1 MTRTRALVA
10 VGPWLL
16 LVGATLVSFALT
28 ENVPAARLATSAVI
42 LIAAF
47 KIRLVVIHFMEVPWA
62 ARPWRFVLEAWIAA
76 VTLLI
81 LGGYWLAPV

>member
-1 MTRTRALVA
+1 MTQAPRLVA
-10 VGPWLL
+10 VWPWLM
-16 LVGATLVSFALT
+16 LVGATLASFALT
-28 ENVPAARLATSAVI
+28 ENVAAARVASSATI
-42 LIAAF
+42 LIAAV

-62 ARPWRFVLEAWIAA
+62 ARPWRLVLEAWIAA